1 MTGMMIIRT
10 KNDNRAWL
18 VGLDG
23 AIVSEIESEALAY
36 ERSLAF
42 DADKAIAVEIR
53 AHAASHAQFAD

>member
-23 AIVSEIESEALAY
+23 AIVSEIESEALAD

-42 DADKAIAVEIR
+42 DADKAIAVETSAIDP
-53 AHAASHAQFAD
+53 SP